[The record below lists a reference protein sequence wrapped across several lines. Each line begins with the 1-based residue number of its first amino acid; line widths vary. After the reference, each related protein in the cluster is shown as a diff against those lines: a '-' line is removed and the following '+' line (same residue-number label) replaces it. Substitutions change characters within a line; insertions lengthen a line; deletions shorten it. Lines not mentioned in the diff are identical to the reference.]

1 MSFGKEGVVGVEEN
15 SSRGGVALGA
25 FVSYFLGSSRKES
38 PSHSVVL
45 GVMSYVPAPIHL
57 LPLPSLP
64 ILSALKGALGGQ
76 IRNSCWVDD

>member
-1 MSFGKEGVVGVEEN
+1 MGVEEN

-45 GVMSYVPAPIHL
+45 GVMS
-57 LPLPSLP
+57 
-64 ILSALKGALGGQ
+64 
-76 IRNSCWVDD
+76 